1 MSDRPHLRVVR
12 GNPTDEE
19 VAALLAVVSA
29 LGAQQEPAPPAPR
42 SAWADRRNLV
52 REPLAH
58 GPGAWRASAF
68 PR

>member
-1 MSDRPHLRVVR
+1 MSDRPHLRIVS

-19 VAALLAVVSA
+19 VAALLAVVST
-29 LGAQQEPAPPAPR
+29 LRTPEEPAPQAR
-42 SAWADRRNLV
+42 SAWANRRNLV

>member
-1 MSDRPHLRVVR
+1 MSHLRVVR

-19 VAALLAVVSA
+19 VAALVAVVST
-29 LGAQQEPAPPAPR
+29 LNVPEEPAPETR
-42 SAWADRRNLV
+42 SAWSSRRNLV

-58 GPGAWRASAF
+58 GPGAWRASSF

>member
-1 MSDRPHLRVVR
+1 MSDRPHLRIVR

-19 VAALLAVVSA
+19 VAALLAVVST
-29 LGAQQEPAPPAPR
+29 LRTPEEPSGPPAR

-52 REPLAH
+52 RAPLAH